1 MCWIGQYGSLVQDVI
16 AGWLVCVLD
25 FSFVHDLQ
33 APTTVQENMPSSS
46 TTVQENMPSSQ
57 PSQSQTQ
64 FATQESTNYVYTRRR
79 QVNPAAPP
87 PATQTQTIIRPGQGG
102 MGVMFDENSGSYIY
116 NVSLYLLF
124 QYYTCLFAYH
134 PLRLLIV
141 CCLQPAQQSERVLE
155 QGPAAQAD
163 ENDNRQKK
171 FPIPNER
178 AKRLAKSTAPNHT
191 YSQVSGRILLR
202 QSQSAPTNPVQ
213 PPNLGR
219 VGSRVIT
226 TRQLL
231 AQRDGMVSKTRSG
244 TKYHEGI

>member
-1 MCWIGQYGSLVQDVI
+1 MLCLMKTLGVTSIMLVY
-16 AGWLVCVLD
+16 VCYL
-25 FSFVHDLQ
+25 
-33 APTTVQENMPSSS
+33 S
-46 TTVQENMPSSQ
+46 TTS
-57 PSQSQTQ
+57 
-64 FATQESTNYVYTRRR
+64 
-79 QVNPAAPP
+79 
-87 PATQTQTIIRPGQGG
+87 
-102 MGVMFDENSGSYIY
+102 VMFS
-116 NVSLYLLF
+116 
-124 QYYTCLFAYH
+124 YH
-134 PLRLLIV
+134 PLHLLKTSYIA
-141 CCLQPAQQSERVLE
+141 CLQPAQQSERVLK